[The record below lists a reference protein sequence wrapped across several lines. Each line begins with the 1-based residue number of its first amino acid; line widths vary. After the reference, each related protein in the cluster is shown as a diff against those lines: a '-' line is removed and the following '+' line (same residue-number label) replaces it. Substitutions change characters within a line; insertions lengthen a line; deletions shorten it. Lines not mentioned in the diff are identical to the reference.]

1 MIVLAATPDWSGTI
15 PTWLLVL
22 ITLAV
27 MWRVTRG
34 GGGSA
39 VSELSKANEIL
50 DKKNHDLGAEVRDLR
65 IENEGLKARTDFA
78 VALAEGLKPVIDW
91 TALHEQR
98 ALERHEASV
107 HALEAIRDRMLA
119 IDGANSD

>member
-1 MIVLAATPDWSGTI
+1 VIVLATPDWSGTI

-50 DKKNHDLGAEVRDLR
+50 DKKNHDLGSEVRDLR

-78 VALAEGLKPVIDW
+78 AALAEGLKPVTDW
-91 TALHEQR
+91 TALHERR
-98 ALERHEASV
+98 AQERHEASV

-119 IDGANSD
+119 IDGANPD